1 MLQNTAIIYEQRN
14 QQERVR
20 SSEIEVSAIDKQLPV
35 RLFGD
40 QIRLKQVLV
49 NLVKNALKFSYGK
62 DIILRASYNEQ

>member
-1 MLQNTAIIYEQRN
+1 MIN
-14 QQERVR
+14 
-20 SSEIEVSAIDKQLPV
+20 KPLPE

-62 DIILRASYNEQ
+62 DIVLKASYNE